1 MGSTIPVYSEQ
12 ESFHKHF
19 YKDYNISSYRDEP
32 QEDLNRTEPH
42 RHTYYEIIWIKKGSG
57 THFIDFKEYRFE
69 GPCLFILNPGVVH
82 NIQKDGPTEGYVAK
96 FSDSFLMQIEKNS
109 VQIIKNGLFDDIHP
123 RPVFSLNPEQISI
136 LDELMQK
143 MLAEF
148 NRNEEFSR
156 SILVSYLKIFLLRIY
171 ELRENEDHSTF
182 TSPRYRVLFDFK
194 NLIEANF
201 CREHEIKFYTDK
213 LATSHRN
220 LNLITSEFT
229 GKSAKSLINERLL
242 LEAKRLLYSSKNIKE
257 TAYAIGFND
266 PAYFSR
272 FFKHHQGESPS
283 SFLK

>member
-1 MGSTIPVYSEQ
+1 MSSRIPVYSEQ
-12 ESFHKHF
+12 ESFHKNF
-19 YKDYNISSYRDEP
+19 YQDYNISSYRDEP
-32 QEDLNRTEPH
+32 QEELNRNEAH

-57 THFIDFKEYRFE
+57 THFIDFKNYHFE

-82 NIQKDGPTEGYVAK
+82 NIKKDGPTEGYVAK
-96 FSDSFLMQIEKNS
+96 FSDSFLTQIETSS

-123 RPVFSLNPEQISI
+123 RPIFNLNKEQVNI

-171 ELRENEDHSTF
+171 ELRENEAH
-182 TSPRYRVLFDFK
+182 TSFNSNRYKVLFDFK
-194 NLIEANF
+194 NLIEDNF

-229 GKSAKSLINERLL
+229 GKSAKKLINERLL
-242 LEAKRLLYSSKNIKE
+242 LEAKRLLYSSKNTKE
-257 TAYAIGFND
+257 TAYSIGFND

-272 FFKHHQGESPS
+272 FFKRHQGESPS